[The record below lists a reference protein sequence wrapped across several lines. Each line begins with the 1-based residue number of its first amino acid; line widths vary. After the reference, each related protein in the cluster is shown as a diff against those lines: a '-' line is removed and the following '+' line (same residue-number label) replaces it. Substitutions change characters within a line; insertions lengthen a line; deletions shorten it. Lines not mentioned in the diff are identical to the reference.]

1 MSDDTKLRGGQDRTR
16 INLEQDHE
24 VRYWTKELGVTAEEL
39 REAVKRAGSS
49 TVEKVR
55 QALKRA

>member
-16 INLEQDHE
+16 INLDQDHE
-24 VRYWTKELGVTAEEL
+24 VRYWTKELGVTAEQL
-39 REAVKRAGSS
+39 RDAVKRAGSS

-55 QALKRA
+55 AALRKG